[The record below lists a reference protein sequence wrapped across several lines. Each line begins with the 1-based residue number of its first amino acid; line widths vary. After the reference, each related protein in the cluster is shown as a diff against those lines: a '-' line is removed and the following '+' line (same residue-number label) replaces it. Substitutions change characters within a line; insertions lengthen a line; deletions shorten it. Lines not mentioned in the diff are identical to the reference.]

1 MQLVQA
7 DTQRAY
13 EQIREKIVTLALEP
27 GALINEQR
35 LAEELDMG
43 TAPVREALK
52 LLVHDD
58 LVFVTARHGLYV
70 ADINISDLEQLSEVR
85 LSLES
90 LCARLAAQRAGSD
103 DLSVLEALRQQQAA
117 IPVDDSRR
125 LFDLDHK
132 FHRALVEAANNKY
145 LARTL
150 EHLFGLSQRLWYMAL
165 PSMDFLPTFVA
176 EHLDLIEAIKSK
188 DADRAEQIMH
198 HHVKGFYDRVREV
211 LSQTS
216 RDQTG

>member
-1 MQLVQA
+1 MELVQA

-43 TAPVREALK
+43 IAPVREALK
-52 LLVHDD
+52 LLVHDE
-58 LVFVTARHGLYV
+58 LVVVTPRHGLYV
-70 ADINISDLEQLSEVR
+70 ADINIPDLEQLSEVR

-90 LCARLAAQRAGSD
+90 LCSRLAAQRAGSD
-103 DLSVLEALRQQQAA
+103 DLTVLEALRQQQAA
-117 IPVDDSRR
+117 IPADDSRR

-132 FHRALVEAANNKY
+132 FHRALVQAANNKY

-165 PSMDFLPTFVA
+165 PSMDFLPSFVA

>member
-1 MQLVQA
+1 
-7 DTQRAY
+7 
-13 EQIREKIVTLALEP
+13 
-27 GALINEQR
+27 
-35 LAEELDMG
+35 

-52 LLVHDD
+52 LLVHDE
-58 LVFVTARHGLYV
+58 LVVVTPRHGLYV
-70 ADINISDLEQLSEVR
+70 ADINIPDLEQLSEVR

-103 DLSVLEALRQQQAA
+103 DLTVLEALRQQQAA
-117 IPVDDSRR
+117 IPADDSRR

-132 FHRALVEAANNKY
+132 FHRALVQAANNKY
-145 LARTL
+145 LGRTL

-165 PSMDFLPTFVA
+165 PSMDFLPSFVA

-198 HHVKGFYDRVREV
+198 HHVKGFYDRVRTV

-216 RDQTG
+216 RNQTG

>member
-1 MQLVQA
+1 MELVQA

-13 EQIREKIVTLALEP
+13 EQIRERIVTLALEP
-27 GALINEQR
+27 GALINEQK
-35 LAEELDMG
+35 LAKELDLG

-58 LVFVTARHGLYV
+58 LVVVTSRHGLYV
-70 ADINISDLEQLSEVR
+70 ADINIPDLEQLSEVR

-90 LCARLAAQRAGSD
+90 LCARLAAQRAESD
-103 DLSVLEALRQQQAA
+103 DLSVLEALRQQQKT
-117 IPVDDSRR
+117 IPADDSRR

-132 FHRALVEAANNKY
+132 FHRALVQAAHNKY

-165 PSMDFLPTFVA
+165 PSIDFLPTFVS
-176 EHLDLIEAIKSK
+176 EHLDLIEAIKNK
-188 DADRAEQIMH
+188 DADRAEQIMNR
-198 HHVKGFYDRVREV
+198 HVKGFYDRVREV
-211 LSQTS
+211 LNRKS
-216 RDQTG
+216 RNQKG

>member
-1 MQLVQA
+1 MQFVQA

-13 EQIREKIVTLALEP
+13 EQVREKIVTLKLEP
-27 GALINEQR
+27 GALINEQH
-35 LAEELDMG
+35 LAKELDMG

-58 LVFVTARHGLYV
+58 LVVVTRRHGLYV
-70 ADINISDLEQLSEVR
+70 ADINIPDLEQLSEVR

-117 IPVDDSRR
+117 IPADDSPR
-125 LFDLDHK
+125 LFDLDQK
-132 FHRALVEAANNKY
+132 FHRALVQAANNKY
-145 LARTL
+145 LARIL
-150 EHLFGLSQRLWYMAL
+150 EHLFGLSKRLWYMAL
-165 PSMDFLPTFVA
+165 PSMDFLPAFVA

-211 LSQTS
+211 LSQKS
-216 RDQTG
+216 PNETG